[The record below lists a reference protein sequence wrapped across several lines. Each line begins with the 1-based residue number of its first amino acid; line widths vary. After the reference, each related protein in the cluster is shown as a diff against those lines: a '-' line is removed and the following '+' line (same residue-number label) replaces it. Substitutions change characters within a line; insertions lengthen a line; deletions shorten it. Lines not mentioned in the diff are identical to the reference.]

1 MTNGVAS
8 GSAFTRSVVV
18 RAERALASGDLRRA
32 ERLLAAATARLS
44 NLPLP
49 EQVQALQLQ
58 AIVLIELAEH
68 VAAEGVLR
76 QVLDLLESAEAPIDD
91 GPERLTETLTALGTV
106 LRLQARY
113 QWADRV
119 LRDAAAAAADPTVS
133 PQARLAVL
141 NASAVVCKDT
151 GSFEQAE
158 SLYQEVLDGFTE
170 LDGPSCDAVAS
181 TCHNLAGLS
190 HARGRYVEAEPWA
203 RRALGIRLRSH
214 PPDDPSV
221 LADQVVLAAVL
232 VGQGRE
238 SEAEPLY
245 AAALSAYER
254 LHGPGH
260 YEVAVCHNGLAACRV
275 AADDAEGALQHLREA
290 LQIKRAVLGGTHPE
304 IGVLLNN
311 MGVAL
316 RSLRRDAEAAAAQ
329 REAIPLLEAALPA
342 DHPVL
347 LTCRDNL
354 ADARTE
360 PTGPTTEEEAEPT
373 QEPP

>member
-1 MTNGVAS
+1 VSEGAS
-8 GSAFTRSVVV
+8 GWTFTRTVVS
-18 RAERALASGDLRRA
+18 RAERALADGDLRRA
-32 ERLLAAATARLS
+32 ERLLAAATGRLPR
-44 NLPLP
+44 LPLP
-49 EQVQALQLQ
+49 EQVQALQLL

-68 VAAEGVLR
+68 VGAESVLR
-76 QVLDLLESAEAPIDD
+76 QVLDLLESGEAAIVE

-119 LRDAAAAAADPTVS
+119 LRDVAAAAADPAVS

-151 GSFEQAE
+151 GSFERAE
-158 SLYQEVLDGFTE
+158 ALYHEVLDGFTE

-203 RRALGIRLRSH
+203 RRAVEIRLRSH
-214 PPDDPSV
+214 RPDDPCV

-238 SEAEPLY
+238 EEAEPLY
-245 AAALSAYER
+245 GAALRAYER
-254 LHGPGH
+254 QYGPGH
-260 YEVAVCHNGLAACRV
+260 YEVALCHNGLAACRV
-275 AADDAEGALQHLREA
+275 AVDDADGALRHLREA
-290 LQIKRAVLGGTHPE
+290 LQIKRAVLGSTHPE
-304 IGVLLNN
+304 VGVLLNN

-316 RSLRRDAEAAAAQ
+316 RSLRRDAEAAAVHQ
-329 REAIPLLEAALPA
+329 EAVPLLEAALPP
-342 DHPVL
+342 DHPTL
-347 LTCRDNL
+347 LSCRQNL
-354 ADARTE
+354 ADARAARAGPRE
-360 PTGPTTEEEAEPT
+360 PVHERP
-373 QEPP
+373 

>member
-1 MTNGVAS
+1 MSDSSAAEC
-8 GSAFTRSVVV
+8 AFTRTVVS
-18 RAERALASGDLRRA
+18 RAERALAAGDLRRA
-32 ERLLAAATARLS
+32 ERLLTAATDRLPR
-44 NLPLP
+44 LPLP
-49 EQVQALQLQ
+49 EQAQALQLQ

-76 QVLDLLESAEAPIDD
+76 QLLDLLDSEDEPIDD

-119 LRDAAAAAADPTVS
+119 LRDAAAAAADPAVS

-151 GSFEQAE
+151 GSFERAE
-158 SLYQEVLDGFTE
+158 ELYREVLDGFTA
-170 LDGPSCDAVAS
+170 LDGPSCDAVAA

-190 HARGRYVEAEPWA
+190 HARGRYAEAEPWA
-203 RRALGIRLRSH
+203 RRAVEIRLRGH
-214 PPDDPSV
+214 VADDPRV

-238 SEAEPLY
+238 REAEPIY

-254 LHGPGH
+254 HYGPGH

-275 AADDAEGALQHLREA
+275 AADDADGALRHLREA
-290 LQIKRAVLGGTHPE
+290 LQIKRAVLGSTHPE
-304 IGVLLNN
+304 VGVLLNN

-316 RSLRRDAEAAAAQ
+316 RNLRRDAEAAAVH
-329 REAIPLLEAALPA
+329 REAVPLLEAALPA
-342 DHPVL
+342 GHPTLVS
-347 LTCRDNL
+347 CRQNL
-354 ADARTE
+354 ASARAAHAGWGWQDE
-360 PTGPTTEEEAEPT
+360 WP
-373 QEPP
+373 

>member
-1 MTNGVAS
+1 MSDGPAA
-8 GSAFTRSVVV
+8 GWAFTRTVVA

-32 ERLLAAATARLS
+32 QRLLAAATAHLPR
-44 NLPLP
+44 LPLP

-58 AIVLIELAEH
+58 AIVLMELAEH

-76 QVLDLLESAEAPIDD
+76 QVLDLLQGEQAAVDENA
-91 GPERLTETLTALGTV
+91 ERLTETLTALGTV

-119 LRDAAAAAADPTVS
+119 LRDAAAAAADPSVS

-141 NASAVVCKDT
+141 NASAIVCKDS
-151 GSFEQAE
+151 GSFERAE
-158 SLYQEVLDGFTE
+158 AIYREVLDGFTE
-170 LDGPSCDAVAS
+170 LDGPSSDAVAS

-190 HARGRYVEAEPWA
+190 HARGRYAEAEPWA
-203 RRALGIRLRSH
+203 RRAVAIRLGSH
-214 PPDDPSV
+214 CPDDPSV

-238 SEAEPLY
+238 DEAEPLY
-245 AAALSAYER
+245 AAVLAAYEQR
-254 LHGPGH
+254 YGPDH

-275 AADDAEGALQHLREA
+275 AADDPEAALRHLREA
-290 LQIKRAVLGGTHPE
+290 LQIKRAVLGGSHPE

-316 RSLRRDAEAAAAQ
+316 RSLRRDAEAAAAHG
-329 REAIPLLEAALPA
+329 EAIPLLEATLPP
-342 DHPVL
+342 DHPTL
-347 LTCRDNL
+347 LSAWENL
-354 ADARTE
+354 EDART
-360 PTGPTTEEEAEPT
+360 PADPSTGPGT
-373 QEPP
+373 QPP